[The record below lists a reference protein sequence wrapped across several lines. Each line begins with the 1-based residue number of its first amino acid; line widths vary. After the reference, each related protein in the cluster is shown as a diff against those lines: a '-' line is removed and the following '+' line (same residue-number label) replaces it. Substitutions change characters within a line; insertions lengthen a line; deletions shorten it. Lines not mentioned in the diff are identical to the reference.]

1 MNTMFRRQFVLITV
15 LLLLCMLF
23 TGVAYRFWMLDTV
36 ETENQRTLY
45 HDAKAAA
52 AFARA
57 YNTTGELESNWDF
70 RMGLSFVSSVSDAE
84 ALICDPDGV
93 VRLCSCEQ
101 FLCEHIGKTVDAA
114 LLRQIDASGSVV
126 GSAGSGEA
134 LSELYSDSRSL
145 AGVPIISASAGQTIG
160 YVIVSAPT
168 TQLDAFMRRSSTLFL
183 ATAALAIVIALAAA
197 SLLSRTQVRPL
208 AQVAEAARQFGH
220 GDFETRVSVPP
231 SSPEEILE
239 LATAFN
245 TMAESIQRAEQR
257 RDAAGRDGRNRV
269 IPRVGAQRAEH
280 AGIDIAQRAVM
291 QLHHPA
297 AARILCAEEEKKRG
311 FVFFALFNRNT
322 RAGERLFED
331 RVRLFLRAG
340 AEGHIIKAVIRRF
353 AAMRVKMIEARTH
366 HTDQVCEAFD
376 LPARRCCQCAD
387 IRDKALFVDI
397 DRFIRSKS
405 RHDLHIEGFV
415 RCNGVMIFQRI
426 RRIVRGAD
434 DAHAGIRHHIACAER
449 FQPFAADIP
458 DFLCVFRIQYQIAVK
473 VALEL
478 EMRPVVNRVPG
489 CARERLGKALKLL
502 AVGRVAGNEAL
513 RHAARAH
520 DAPLIMVAAEH
531 DLCDIFKA
539 RIIGDRPRAQMAMV
553 INNGHFCRPVMIKY
567 SGSIV
572 FQQKIFVHECF
583 HLASSSL
590 CKCLRTSIQ
599 CIFLFVKH
607 NPLFLKCSINIHLF
621 QKIIL

>member
-1 MNTMFRRQFVLITV
+1 MSTMFRRQFVLITV

-257 RDAAGRDGRNRV
+257 RDEFVANVSHELKTPMTSIGGFIDWMLDWTIPPEQHAHYMQIVQQEVRRLSRLVRSMLDVSRLQAKGVEESRKTRFDIAEIISDVLISFEQKINNRRLQVSVNLPDRALFTRADRDGIQQVLYNLVDNAIKFCPEGGMLGIRLAQEGGKAVVSVQNTGKT
-269 IPRVGAQRAEH
+269 IPPGELPLLFERFHKADRSRSADRESWGLGLYIVKTILDAHGEDIRAESH
-280 AGIDIAQRAVM
+280 DGVTTFRFTLSV
-291 QLHHPA
+291 
-297 AARILCAEEEKKRG
+297 
-311 FVFFALFNRNT
+311 
-322 RAGERLFED
+322 
-331 RVRLFLRAG
+331 VR
-340 AEGHIIKAVIRRF
+340 
-353 AAMRVKMIEARTH
+353 
-366 HTDQVCEAFD
+366 
-376 LPARRCCQCAD
+376 
-387 IRDKALFVDI
+387 
-397 DRFIRSKS
+397 
-405 RHDLHIEGFV
+405 
-415 RCNGVMIFQRI
+415 
-426 RRIVRGAD
+426 
-434 DAHAGIRHHIACAER
+434 
-449 FQPFAADIP
+449 
-458 DFLCVFRIQYQIAVK
+458 
-473 VALEL
+473 
-478 EMRPVVNRVPG
+478 
-489 CARERLGKALKLL
+489 
-502 AVGRVAGNEAL
+502 
-513 RHAARAH
+513 
-520 DAPLIMVAAEH
+520 
-531 DLCDIFKA
+531 
-539 RIIGDRPRAQMAMV
+539 
-553 INNGHFCRPVMIKY
+553 
-567 SGSIV
+567 
-572 FQQKIFVHECF
+572 
-583 HLASSSL
+583 
-590 CKCLRTSIQ
+590 
-599 CIFLFVKH
+599 
-607 NPLFLKCSINIHLF
+607 
-621 QKIIL
+621 